1 MKKGFL
7 VFALFILVFSGFSI
21 AEEIYDSIPIQIQ
34 VLNDAGAATT
44 GTFTFKIEISNSVT
58 CSPILYTNTTTLTTD
73 SRGVVSY
80 NLINVNLPF
89 DEQYWFCY
97 YRDGVL
103 KSTIKSARVPYAFS
117 AKNISSSGINVNSN
131 LQDLNSST
139 GSASTVSGVPAGMIA
154 PFNLTEC
161 PTGWTLANG
170 SNGTP
175 DLRGIFIRGSG
186 TNSILKYAN
195 GSYFSSTYGSYKKD
209 SLQGHIHSPT
219 DNSIGGGIALIGSD
233 GLNRYVPQ
241 GGVNIGNPA
250 NDGTNGVP
258 RTGAET
264 SPAYYSTIYCV
275 KTTEDSATSNSIW
288 GVTGNYI
295 SVQNTS
301 KNVGIGTS
309 SPSSKLHVGGNVN
322 ITGNL
327 SLGAGQIF
335 YNSSANKYYY
345 YNTTDWVE
353 IGSGA
358 SSSNYINPIVESG
371 NNSNGYYIKFIDGT
385 MMAWGNVTTTG
396 SLTGS
401 VSFPANFSD
410 QSSIKMTSSNLPYA
424 TNNFC
429 EVYPQNNFYYAH
441 YGTNLNICQWHA
453 IGKWSNT
460 PYNTSTITV
469 GGGIPAGAIVAYN
482 RTSCPV
488 GWVLAD
494 GSSGTPDLRGIFIRG
509 SGTSSILKYANG
521 TYFSSVLGT
530 YKNDSFQG
538 FALSDAITGQ
548 LKRYSIGNPLDDD
561 AAPVATVALGG
572 GLTGAVLPNAND
584 GTNGIP
590 RTGAETT
597 PAYYSTIYC
606 VKTTEDSATSN
617 TIWATSGNNVLLN
630 NNSMN
635 VNISNSKVRATRTSS
650 QTIPSGVG
658 TAIVY
663 NGEVY
668 DTLGEFNT
676 SNGRFTATQSGYYA
690 VNVHVFFST
699 GSFAAGQQINCDLLK
714 NGVGHS
720 TIFHHIMEGSTNNY
734 FSGQGSALVYLNAGD
749 FLTVAVAQY
758 TGGDKTIYGDGY
770 YNYFEIIRIP

>member
-1 MKKGFL
+1 MNMFRERGFIFGVL
-7 VFALFILVFSGFSI
+7 VLFSLGII
-21 AEEIYDSIPIQIQ
+21 C
-34 VLNDAGAATT
+34 GAAVENSLHLTIQTTNATGVTT
-44 GTFTFKIEISNSVT
+44 GTFDFVFNISNSSD
-58 CSPILYTNTTTLTTD
+58 CSNVVYSNSATLSTDNRGIISYYLEDVILD
-73 SRGVVSY
+73 FSV
-80 NLINVNLPF
+80 
-89 DEQYWFCY
+89 QYWLCY
-97 YRDGVL
+97 YRDDVL
-103 KSTIKSARVPYAFS
+103 INATKLARTPYSFSLGTSTSSAIP
-117 AKNISSSGINVNSN
+117 
-131 LQDLNSST
+131 T
-139 GSASTVSGVPAGMIA
+139 GMIA

-186 TNSILKYAN
+186 TNSILKNAN
-195 GSYFSSTYGSYKKD
+195 GSYFSSILGSYGND
-209 SLQGHIHSPT
+209 SFQGHIHLPIG
-219 DNSIGGGIALIGSD
+219 NSIGGGTSLIGAD

-241 GGVNIGNPA
+241 GGINIGNPST
-250 NDGTNGVP
+250 DGTNGVP

-509 SGTSSILKYANG
+509 SGTNSILKYANG
-521 TYFSSVLGT
+521 SYFSSVLGS
-530 YKNDSFQG
+530 YANDSFQG

-548 LKRYSIGNPLDDD
+548 LKRYSIGNPSDDD
-561 AAPVATVALGG
+561 APSVATVELGG
-572 GLTGAVLPNAND
+572 GLTGAILPNAND
-584 GTNGIP
+584 GTNGVP
-590 RTGAETT
+590 RTGAETS

-617 TIWATSGNNVLLN
+617 TIWATSGNDVLLN

-635 VNISNSKVRATRTSS
+635 VNI
-650 QTIPSGVG
+650 
-658 TAIVY
+658 
-663 NGEVY
+663 
-668 DTLGEFNT
+668 T
-676 SNGRFTATQSGYYA
+676 SNLSVVGKNSTLAQQDWIAPTFQNSWVNYGDIYGVAGYMKDSMGFVHLRGLVKSGTVQQCIFTLPAGYRPQYAEIHAVISNNTIGRVDISTVGCVF
-690 VNVHVFFST
+690 VNT
-699 GSFAAGQQINCDLLK
+699 GSNI
-714 NGVGHS
+714 
-720 TIFHHIMEGSTNNY
+720 
-734 FSGQGSALVYLNAGD
+734 
-749 FLTVAVAQY
+749 Y
-758 TGGDKTIYGDGY
+758 TSLDGITFKAY
-770 YNYFEIIRIP
+770 Q